1 MLGLG
6 RLFRLVTF
14 DVDFEEFLQW
24 EKGERQSG
32 GIIGK
37 KFQAEEGA
45 RGEGQRRTGAGQ
57 GWAINVSNTPGG
69 QSVWHFGERRKKGS
83 SRLR

>member
-1 MLGLG
+1 M
-6 RLFRLVTF
+6 TF

-32 GIIGK
+32 SIIGK

-45 RGEGQRRTGAGQ
+45 RGEGQRSTGDGQ
-57 GWAINVSNTPGG
+57 GWAINVSNT
-69 QSVWHFGERRKKGS
+69 
-83 SRLR
+83 